1 MDKDI
6 QADEN
11 YVSALEVGEL
21 EHAAAAVL
29 APRVARSRGGS
40 ALDDIDK
47 RLIHRRKRTNRSG
60 SQQAGARFLRRV

>member
-21 EHAAAAVL
+21 EY
-29 APRVARSRGGS
+29 
-40 ALDDIDK
+40 
-47 RLIHRRKRTNRSG
+47 
-60 SQQAGARFLRRV
+60 AGARFLRRGWLEAEGDPRLTTSISG